1 MLLNVYL
8 AATGAAIAVD
18 AITWMTLV
26 EKLKKEGYVL
36 NKEENQS
43 IPEKIYNGFATIAH
57 AWWTVVPI
65 AHIIGS
71 LYLLS
76 PNRMSDLKSTAKSNG
91 TFVKSYDTMTRE
103 ERLEELAR
111 RERKIQAE
119 RKELEMLKAALSNE
133 KDFNENKQTK
143 SL

>member
-43 IPEKIYNGFATIAH
+43 IPEKVYTGFATIAR

-76 PNRMSDLKSTAKSNG
+76 PNRMSDLKRTAKSNG
-91 TFVKSYDTMTRE
+91 TFVKSYDKMTRE

-111 RERKIQAE
+111 RERKIQEE
-119 RKELEMLKAALSNE
+119 RRDLEKLKAALSNE